1 MPGRTKVTHVL
12 IILLALLDSSHAEC
26 WIKNQ
31 TATSK
36 GAVTWQ
42 ENSIN
47 FEKLLSSIL
56 QYTKLVQEQMWFKE
70 GNLVITQKYD
80 VSCSLMTTGF
90 DIDTFQD
97 QMFTNVTVPLLTS
110 VYVLDQKILFKAQ
123 DTMHLVAK
131 NDFSSLIRHLN
142 LQDRIDPKNTTE

>member
-12 IILLALLDSSHAEC
+12 IILLALLDSSHAEY

-56 QYTKLVQEQMWFKE
+56 QYT
-70 GNLVITQKYD
+70 
-80 VSCSLMTTGF
+80 
-90 DIDTFQD
+90 
-97 QMFTNVTVPLLTS
+97 
-110 VYVLDQKILFKAQ
+110 
-123 DTMHLVAK
+123 
-131 NDFSSLIRHLN
+131 
-142 LQDRIDPKNTTE
+142 